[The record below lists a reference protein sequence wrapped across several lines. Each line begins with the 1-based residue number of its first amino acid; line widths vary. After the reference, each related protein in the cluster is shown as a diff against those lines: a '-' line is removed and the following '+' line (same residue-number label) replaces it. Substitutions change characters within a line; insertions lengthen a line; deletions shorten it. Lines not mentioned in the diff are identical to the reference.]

1 MNPTSLLSL
10 GASGMMAAQAQLS
23 TTGHNIA
30 NAGVDGYSRQSVRAE
45 TASGLYSGSGYF
57 GRGVEVR
64 TVEREVNGFLTDQV
78 AQTNSQAS
86 ADKVRN
92 QMLGQLE
99 SSIGTGENG
108 LGYTATQLFNAF
120 GDVAAE
126 PADASARRVVLERAD
141 DLASMFRSTA
151 HSMASLQSGVSLDLK
166 NSVAEVNNLT
176 QRIAD
181 LNGQVAAT
189 RGNPQK
195 PNDLLDARDQLIK
208 ELSSYVQV
216 NRVEQDD
223 GSMNL
228 FVGGSQSLVVG
239 TNAYQFK
246 ASPDASDTS
255 LMRVSLDVAGV
266 SRQLDSGTL
275 VGGRMAGLLQFQD
288 EDLAA
293 AKTHL
298 DTMAQG
304 ITTAMNNQQ
313 AAGWSLKV
321 DASGQPVAGAALFS
335 IDSLGALN
343 MKVGAGLSTD
353 DIAASAQGASITSPR
368 SNNANAL
375 AMQQLGTTAT
385 VSGSTFTDY
394 FSQVIADVG
403 VRVQTATSR
412 ADVSSS
418 LASDAQQQLGSVTG
432 VNLDEEAAK
441 LLHFQQSYQ
450 AAAKVLQVA
459 QKVFDTLISLGS

>member
-1 MNPTSLLSL
+1 
-10 GASGMMAAQAQLS
+10 
-23 TTGHNIA
+23 
-30 NAGVDGYSRQSVRAE
+30 
-45 TASGLYSGSGYF
+45 
-57 GRGVEVR
+57 
-64 TVEREVNGFLTDQV
+64 
-78 AQTNSQAS
+78 
-86 ADKVRN
+86 
-92 QMLGQLE
+92 
-99 SSIGTGENG
+99 
-108 LGYTATQLFNAF
+108 
-120 GDVAAE
+120 
-126 PADASARRVVLERAD
+126 
-141 DLASMFRSTA
+141 
-151 HSMASLQSGVSLDLK
+151 
-166 NSVAEVNNLT
+166 
-176 QRIAD
+176 
-181 LNGQVAAT
+181 
-189 RGNPQK
+189 
-195 PNDLLDARDQLIK
+195 
-208 ELSSYVQV
+208 
-216 NRVEQDD
+216 
-223 GSMNL
+223 MNL